1 MAERIKYTP
10 GGGPLRSGSPISN
23 LGPQGVYMGPL
34 SGITAAQRRADLAED
49 LKYQVLQE
57 RYEALNE
64 PPPKDSTKSF
74 WNWLQD
80 FGSSLQSKAEQDPT
94 LSTLGAL
101 GHGFSGASTGLKRR
115 RAEAAK
121 LKGTDFQNLGLE
133 LSMLTAGS
141 KIRSTREKNRAAAL
155 KAHMAKMPWT
165 KLSPEQIK
173 EAGYPEGTVAEW
185 KYGHPMRVSY
195 KGPETFET
203 WTYQDRNNPENTK
216 QVRKDDVLQLA
227 SLNAS
232 PRWQRVTTPSA
243 AKRPWR
249 VMTSDEILEKKL
261 NPLNKYEIGP
271 ENQTRI
277 IQKHDPRTYTFQDTN
292 PNSPTFRDQREVGA
306 EDGAEL
312 ARLREDPNW
321 NLVKTPAAL
330 KKGTIP
336 LTEENTAVGAPQ
348 AEWRPFFEKA
358 KAGGDTAVLNLDTN
372 QPSLKKPTPEK
383 LGSKTI
389 TAADVGPGGDYT
401 YLKGMHD
408 RKGPTD
414 TLLVDLNTMKPSYVK
429 ATPAPDEWSPATPE
443 DLKKPEWIKAFA
455 NMPWGMYA
463 EINKKNNT
471 FRYETKPKMGYLTFS
486 DPDKIKSPVTV
497 REDETDYINQLTD
510 QGMIR
515 QRYQGDLATAG
526 SSMMARW
533 KQGRENTNFGENII
547 DMIEG
552 HIQLDRDTVGFVA
565 KVRGIYQTGAS
576 VIADIAQSDVFG
588 TTGKHFRDSMLGG
601 QIEEEALNTEVA
613 GLTLRDWFN
622 PLIPANE
629 QLEQTLIYTIAMAN
643 KPSGRLNLQDLQRA
657 EKQVKVTGFVSVD
670 DVITS
675 LNVAR
680 KVFDLRAQSYGR
692 LIRDESPFDKP
703 KSKKKIKRMRRKE
716 GGGYEVVQ

>member
-10 GGGPLRSGSPISN
+10 GGGPLGN
-23 LGPQGVYMGPL
+23 LGSQDVYMGPL
-34 SGITAAQRRADLAED
+34 SGMATAAQQRADLAED

-57 RYEALNE
+57 RYEDLNK
-64 PPPKDSTKSF
+64 PLPKDSTKSF

-101 GHGFSGASTGLKRR
+101 GHGFSGASIGLKKR

-121 LKGTDFQNLGLE
+121 LKGIDFQNLGLE

-141 KIRSTREKNRAAAL
+141 KVRSTREKTRAAAL
-155 KAHMAKMPWT
+155 KTRMANMPWT
-165 KLSPEQIK
+165 KLSPTQVE
-173 EAGYPEGTVAEW
+173 EAGYPKGTVAEW
-185 KYGHPMRVSY
+185 KYGHPMKVSY
-195 KGPETFET
+195 KGPETLET
-203 WTYQDRNNPENTK
+203 WTYQDRNNPENTQ
-216 QVRKDDVLQLA
+216 QVRKDDVLKLA

-232 PRWQRVTTPSA
+232 PKWQRVTTPPA

-249 VMTSDEILEKKL
+249 VMTSNEIIERKL
-261 NPLNKYEIGP
+261 NPLNKYEVGP

-292 PNSPTFRDQREVGA
+292 PKSPTFRDQREVGA

-312 ARLREDPNW
+312 ALLRRDPNW

-336 LTEENTAVGAPQ
+336 LTEENTAVGEPQ

-372 QPSLKKPTPEK
+372 QPSLKKPTPKK
-383 LGSKTI
+383 LGSKAI
-389 TAADVGPGGDYT
+389 TAEDVGPGGDYT
-401 YLKGMHD
+401 YLKGMFD
-408 RKGPTD
+408 RKGPND
-414 TLLVDLNTMKPSYVK
+414 TLLVDLDTMKPSYMK
-429 ATPAPDEWSPATPE
+429 ATAAPDEWSPATPE
-443 DLKKPEWIKAFA
+443 DLEKPEWKASLT

-463 EINKKNNT
+463 EINKKNNA
-471 FRYETKPKMGYLTFS
+471 FRYKTKPKMSYLTFS
-486 DPDKIKSPVTV
+486 DPEGIKSPVTV
-497 REDETDYINQLTD
+497 REDETDYIDQLKEAK
-510 QGMIR
+510 MIK
-515 QRYQGDLATAG
+515 QNYQGDLATAG

-533 KQGRENTNFGENII
+533 KQGRENTNFGDKII
-547 DMIEG
+547 DMVEG
-552 HIQLDRDTVGFVA
+552 HIQLDRDTVGAVA
-565 KVRGIYQTGAS
+565 KVKGMYQTGAS
-576 VIADIAQSDVFG
+576 ILADIADSKVFG
-588 TTGKHFRDSMLGG
+588 TTGQHFRDAMLGG
-601 QIEEEALNTEVA
+601 QIEEEALNAEVA

-692 LIRDESPFDKP
+692 LIRDESPFEKP
-703 KSKKKIKRMRRKE
+703 KSKKKIKRMRRIE
-716 GGGYEVVQ
+716 GGCYEVVQ